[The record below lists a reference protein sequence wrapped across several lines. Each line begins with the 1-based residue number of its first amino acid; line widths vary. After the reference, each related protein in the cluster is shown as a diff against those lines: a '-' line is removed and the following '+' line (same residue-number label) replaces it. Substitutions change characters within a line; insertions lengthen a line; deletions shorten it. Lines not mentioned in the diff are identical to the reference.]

1 MYVFWLSIA
10 AQQTISKF
18 SGLKQSFR
26 IIFLVLWV
34 DGLSWV
40 GLTCIQMSTKLDV
53 QGGIFSNVSVGWVS
67 VAGPRGSWLG
77 VPLHAAS
84 PYD

>member
-10 AQQTISKF
+10 AQKTISKF
-18 SGLKQSFR
+18 SGLKQSFL

-40 GLTCIQMSTKLDV
+40 GLTFIQMSTKLDV
-53 QGGIFSNVSVGWVS
+53 
-67 VAGPRGSWLG
+67 
-77 VPLHAAS
+77 
-84 PYD
+84 

>member
-18 SGLKQSFR
+18 SGLKQSFL

-40 GLTCIQMSTKLDV
+40 GLTFIQMSTKLDV
-53 QGGIFSNVSVGWVS
+53 
-67 VAGPRGSWLG
+67 
-77 VPLHAAS
+77 
-84 PYD
+84 